1 MGNRRA
7 KFKDNRGK
15 IGYCNNSDLPF
26 GGSGGHYVYIRKHN
40 KKTGNCVVS
49 TCTSLENSNGYRNG
63 KITAIKSGNLYPI
76 PLGDSNFAKWT
87 GVNKNT
93 HQVHIGKIQNIGSKT
108 IKKRH
113 HFMIGKN
120 K

>member
-7 KFKDNRGK
+7 KFRDNRGK
-15 IGYCNNSDLPF
+15 IGYCDKSDLPF
-26 GGSGGHYVYIRKHN
+26 KANTGHYVYIRKHD

-49 TCTSLENSNGYRNG
+49 TCTSLEDSNGYRKG
-63 KITAIKSGNLYPI
+63 KINAIEAGSLYPI
-76 PLGDSNFAKWT
+76 PFRDSNFAKWT

-93 HQVHIGKIQNIGSKT
+93 HQVHIGNIQNVGYKT
-108 IKKRH
+108 VKKRH